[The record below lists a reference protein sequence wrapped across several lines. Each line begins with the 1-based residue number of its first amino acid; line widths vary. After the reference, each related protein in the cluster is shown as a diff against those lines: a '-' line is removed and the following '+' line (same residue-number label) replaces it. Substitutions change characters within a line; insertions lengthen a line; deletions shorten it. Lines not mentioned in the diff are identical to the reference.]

1 MQSSSYTVTADFMR
15 HCMKLQPDMKVSAF
29 YEFVEWAQAE
39 DPNNNEELYKG
50 YAWDTTEDQDH
61 NEYKYEG
68 YNGALIVTESL
79 YTIKQLLNGKA
90 THVKNWKF
98 SQDDRYNKHWN
109 DKVRTLNI
117 VEGECIPYI
126 ILGKTPAQVVIDYL
140 KENNTK
146 RYVQLPQYMI

>member
-1 MQSSSYTVTADFMR
+1 MQSNSYTVTADFMR

-79 YTIKQLLNGKA
+79 YTIQQLLNGKA
-90 THVKNWKF
+90 TDVKN
-98 SQDDRYNKHWN
+98 
-109 DKVRTLNI
+109 
-117 VEGECIPYI
+117 
-126 ILGKTPAQVVIDYL
+126 
-140 KENNTK
+140 
-146 RYVQLPQYMI
+146 